1 MTSLLKD
8 IQSRYSS
15 FSDKERQIADYLL
28 SSPDEASQSHIKEI
42 ASKTG
47 VSVAS
52 ITRFAKKVSCRNFV
66 ELKLKLAQQTH
77 IEKSDDID
85 EALQQQY
92 RDMFKDIRA
101 LSEKESFMRVL
112 TMIQEANR
120 IFIYGLGSSGL
131 ASQELNYR
139 LSRMGFTSEAVTD
152 PHLMVI
158 RSALLKEGDLLLTFS
173 RSGQTRDLLMSI
185 EKARENGVK
194 IVSFTAYGDT
204 PLTALSDE
212 VLWTIHPIR
221 NGIFSPGLDLS
232 ALFLI
237 DRMTTHLLQD
247 PARNDTYTQTVS
259 IIKSLSHL
267 NHLKE

>member
-1 MTSLLKD
+1 MSSLLED

-28 SSPDEASQSHIKEI
+28 ASPDEASHSHIKDI

-66 ELKLKLAQQTH
+66 ELKLKLARQNH
-77 IEKSDDID
+77 AVKSDDID
-85 EALQQQY
+85 ETLQNQY
-92 RDMFKDIRA
+92 KEMFQDIQS
-101 LSEKESFMRVL
+101 LSGKESFSRVL
-112 TMIQEANR
+112 SLIEEANR

-139 LSRMGFTSEAVTD
+139 LSRMGFASEAVTD

-158 RSALLKEGDLLLTFS
+158 RSGLLKEGDLLLTFS
-173 RSGQTRDLLMSI
+173 RSGQTRDLLVSL
-185 EKARENGVK
+185 EKAKENGVK

-204 PLTALSDE
+204 PLTALSHE

-221 NGIFSPGLDLS
+221 NGYFSPGLDLS

-237 DRMTTHLLQD
+237 DRITAHFLQD
-247 PARNDTYTQTVS
+247 PERNKTYRQTIS
-259 IIKSLSHL
+259 IISNLSHL
-267 NHLKE
+267 NQSK

>member
-1 MTSLLKD
+1 MTSLLED

-28 SSPDEASQSHIKEI
+28 SSPAEASQSHIKDI
-42 ASKTG
+42 AMETG

-66 ELKLKLAQQTH
+66 ELKLKLARENRT
-77 IEKSDDID
+77 EESNDID
-85 EALQQQY
+85 EALQHQY
-92 RDMFKDIRA
+92 KEMFHDIQS
-101 LSEKESFMRVL
+101 LSGKESFSRVL
-112 TMIQEANR
+112 ALIKSANR

-139 LSRMGFTSEAVTD
+139 LSRMGFASEAVTD

-173 RSGQTRDLLMSI
+173 RSGQTRDLLVSL
-185 EKARENGVK
+185 EKAKNNGVK
-194 IVSFTAYGDT
+194 IVSFTAYGNT
-204 PLTALSDE
+204 PLTELSDE
-212 VLWTIHPIR
+212 VLWTVHPIR
-221 NGIFSPGLDLS
+221 NGYFSTGLDLS

-237 DRMTTHLLQD
+237 DRITAHFLQD
-247 PARNDTYTQTVS
+247 PVRNETYKQTVS
-259 IIKSLSHL
+259 VISNLSHL
-267 NHLKE
+267 NQT